1 MKKLLIMTCA
11 LCVFTGAANAAANTG
26 VNKVNEGVKGNI
38 EKFQKPPVEG
48 KAPDMEHVKKFKK
61 SHDAAFE
68 QKLGLTEVQKL
79 KARELRKSGHE
90 KIKPVMDDIRLKKQE
105 AEMVRNSKLTVE
117 AQEEKLTA
125 IDKDL
130 KVLEKQAQQIRKQNM
145 KDFEAILTRS
155 QKKTLKNM
163 KKEGR
168 KNFEKNRKEII
179 LPPPCKKF
187 EK

>member
-1 MKKLLIMTCA
+1 MKKFLIMACA
-11 LCVFTGAANAAANTG
+11 LCVLAGTANAANDAAG
-26 VNKVNEGVKGNI
+26 KV
-38 EKFQKPPVEG
+38 EKFQRPQIEG
-48 KAPDMEHVKKFKK
+48 KAPTQEQIQKIRRAHEN
-61 SHDAAFE
+61 AFE

-90 KIKPVMDDIRLKKQE
+90 KIKPVMKEIKAKKQE
-105 AEMVRNSKLTVE
+105 AEAIRNSKLTVE

-130 KVLEKQAQQIRKQNM
+130 KVLQKQANEIRKQNM
-145 KDFEAILTRS
+145 KDFEAILTKD

-168 KNFEKNRKEII
+168 KNFDKQRKE
-179 LPPPCKKF
+179 LPPPPCKPMF